1 MRLTEE
7 EIRAL
12 TLSAMEQLGERAA
25 PESVKKIVAASV
37 SKLESRPDF
46 EQSSKSLGG
55 RIILTSFG
63 LNAPGV
69 VAAVTTGLAKLNCN
83 IEDISQ
89 KLMSEYFTMIMV
101 VDISGSEKELDE
113 IQAEMNKIAEELKVK
128 IYIQHEEIFNKMH
141 RI

>member
-1 MRLTEE
+1 VRLTEE

-12 TLSAMEQLGERAA
+12 TLSAMEQLGERAT
-25 PESVKKIVAASV
+25 PEAVKKIVAASAAE
-37 SKLESRPDF
+37 LESKPDF
-46 EQSSKSLGG
+46 EKSTKSSGG

-63 LNAPGV
+63 MNAPGV
-69 VAAVTTGLAKLNCN
+69 VAAITTGLAKLSCN

-89 KLMSEYFTMIMV
+89 TLMGGYFTMIMV
-101 VDISGSEKELDE
+101 VDISGSAKELDE
-113 IQAEMNKIAEELKVK
+113 IQTEMNKIAEELKVK

>member
-1 MRLTEE
+1 VRLTEE

-12 TLSAMEQLGERAA
+12 TLSAMEQLGERAT
-25 PESVKKIVAASV
+25 PEAVKKIVSTSV
-37 SKLESRPDF
+37 SELEKRPEF
-46 EQSSKSLGG
+46 ERAENSSSG

-63 LNAPGV
+63 MNAPGI
-69 VAAVTTGLAKLNCN
+69 VAAITTGLANLNCN

-89 KLMSEYFTMIMV
+89 KLMGEYFTMIMV
-101 VDISGSEKELDE
+101 VDIGISGKELGE
-113 IQAEMNKIAEELKVK
+113 IQTEMNKIAEELKVK